1 MVHVDLLRRIPI
13 FSKLMD
19 EELVSLGTAMTRRV
33 VDRGDL
39 IISQGAE
46 DRTICF
52 LAEGR
57 VKVALEN
64 EQGKELILGLLE
76 EGSFFGELALIT
88 GERRSANVV
97 ATRNAVLFILSHEA
111 FEQHSKSHTG
121 FMRALLEALAY
132 RVIKTSQRIGDIA
145 LCDVYH
151 RVFNIL
157 VSLAERNADGSLV
170 VQCRPT
176 HQELAS
182 MAGTSR
188 EMVTRVLKALEEDAL
203 ITADGKRLSLGD

>member
-13 FSKLMD
+13 FSKLND
-19 EELVSLGTAMTRRV
+19 AELGSLGVSMTRRGV
-33 VDRGDL
+33 ERGET

-46 DRTICF
+46 DRAIFF

-76 EGSFFGELALIT
+76 EGAFFGELALIT
-88 GERRSANVV
+88 GEKRSANVV
-97 ATRNAVLFILSHEA
+97 ATRDSVVFTLSLDG
-111 FEQHSKSHTG
+111 FEEHSRSYTG

-157 VSLAERNADGSLV
+157 VSLAERNPDGSLV
-170 VQCRPT
+170 VECRPT

-188 EMVTRVLKALEEDAL
+188 EMVTRVLKALEEDSL
-203 ITADGKRLSLGD
+203 ITADGKRIALG